1 MRTTMQGRISAMVV
15 ALALTAGA
23 AVAAQQMAVT
33 SSGTGV
39 AAHRSAAPASWLP
52 QDPGDSLY
60 RAARETLNRGQYKA
74 AAGLLQELRKRYPRS
89 GYVGDSYYWEA
100 FARYRVGGTADLE
113 SGLTLIEQQL
123 QGYPQSATASDAEV
137 LATRIRGQL
146 ARRGNAAAA
155 ERLAIAG
162 GVVARSFEERQ
173 QEHEMQERQ
182 QQRATEEDVRLA
194 ALHALMMMES
204 EQAVPVLREVLQR
217 RDPGTVELRQ
227 RAIVVLGQQ
236 QTPETEEI
244 LLDVVRNDPDSEV
257 RSMAVMFLAQS
268 RSDRAFEAVAD
279 IVRTSEDQEMRQRAV
294 MMLAQHRDE
303 RAVELVRELAQE
315 PGADEELQQFAIV
328 VLGQSDDPA
337 SKEFLRQM
345 YRSTTDPDIKQHIIH
360 SLAMGG
366 QPEDRAWLLERA
378 RDPSEPAE
386 VRRQALVMVAQ
397 HKDLPTE
404 ELLKV
409 YDSTEDSE
417 LRQFLLFSLAQ
428 RNEPAVVD
436 RLMDVARNDPD
447 PEMRR
452 QAIMWLG
459 QSQDPRVA
467 EFLMEIINR

>member
-1 MRTTMQGRISAMVV
+1 MVV

-23 AVAAQQMAVT
+23 AVGAQQMAVT
-33 SSGTGV
+33 SSSAGV
-39 AAHRSAAPASWLP
+39 AAHQSAAPASWLP

-60 RAARETLNRGQYKA
+60 RAARESLNRGQYKV
-74 AAGLLQELRKRYPRS
+74 AAGLLQELRKRYARS

-113 SGLTLIEQQL
+113 TGLKLIEQQL

-146 ARRGNAAAA
+146 ARRGDAAAA
-155 ERLAIAG
+155 EKLAVEGGIVAG
-162 GVVARSFEERQ
+162 SSGERHRQ
-173 QEHEMQERQ
+173 QERQE
-182 QQRATEEDVRLA
+182 RATEEDVRLA

-204 EQAVPVLREVLQR
+204 EQAVPMLREVLQQ
-217 RDPGTVELRQ
+217 RDPGSVELRQ

-236 QTPETEEI
+236 QTPETEEV
-244 LLDVVRNDPDSEV
+244 LLDVIRNDPDSEV

-268 RSDRAFEAVAD
+268 KSDRAFEAVAD

-328 VLGQSDDPA
+328 VLGQSHDPA
-337 SKEFLRQM
+337 SREFLRQM
-345 YRSTTDPDIKQHIIH
+345 YRSTNDPETKQYIIH
-360 SLAMGG
+360 SLSVS
-366 QPEDRAWLLERA
+366 PRSEDRAWLFERA
-378 RDPSEPAE
+378 RDPNEPAD
-386 VRRQALVMVAQ
+386 VRRAALVIIAQ
-397 HKDLPTE
+397 QKEMPTE
-404 ELLKV
+404 ELLKI

-436 RLMDVARNDPD
+436 RLMAVARDDPD
-447 PEMRR
+447 PEMRQ

-459 QSQDPRVA
+459 QSKDPRVA
-467 EFLMEIINR
+467 EFLMEIINK

>member
-1 MRTTMQGRISAMVV
+1 MVAM
-15 ALALTAGA
+15 LALTAGA
-23 AVAAQQMAVT
+23 AVGAQQMSVT
-33 SSGTGV
+33 SSSAGV

-74 AAGLLQELRKRYPRS
+74 AAGMLQQLRQRYPGS

-100 FARYRVGGTADLE
+100 FARYRIGGTLDLE
-113 SGLTLIEQQL
+113 AGLALIEQQL
-123 QGYPQSATASDAEV
+123 QGYPRSATAADAEV
-137 LATRIRGQL
+137 LATRIRGRL
-146 ARRGNAAAA
+146 ARRGDAEAA
-155 ERLAIAG
+155 ERLAVEG
-162 GVVARSFEERQ
+162 GIVASSTGERQ
-173 QEHEMQERQ
+173 RQHERQ
-182 QQRATEEDVRLA
+182 ERATEEDVRLA

-204 EQAVPVLREVLQR
+204 EQAIPVLREVLQR
-217 RDPGTVELRQ
+217 RDPGSVELRQ
-227 RAIVVLGQQ
+227 RAIVVLGQT

-294 MMLAQHRDE
+294 MMLAQHKDP
-303 RAVELVRELAQE
+303 RAVQLIRQLAQE
-315 PGADEELQQFAIV
+315 PGADEELRQFAIV
-328 VLGQSDDPA
+328 MLGQSEDPA
-337 SKEFLRQM
+337 SRDFLRQV
-345 YRSTTDPDIKQHIIH
+345 YQSTNDPETKQHIIH
-360 SLAMGG
+360 SLSMSPR
-366 QPEDRAWLLERA
+366 PEDRAWLLERI
-378 RDPSEPAE
+378 RDPSEPAD
-386 VRRQALVMVAQ
+386 VRRAALVMIAQ
-397 HKDLPTE
+397 QKEMPAE
-404 ELLKV
+404 ELLEI
-409 YDSTEDSE
+409 YDSTDDRE

-459 QSQDPRVA
+459 QSNDPRVA
-467 EFLMEIINR
+467 EFLMEIINK